1 MHICREKAEELARKK
16 REKADKLTRKKR
28 EKAEELA
35 RKKSKTPTLA
45 DGSSASKREKLSGK
59 NYVKFL
65 VLHIMSLHNQCI
77 K

>member
-1 MHICREKAEELARKK
+1 LA
-16 REKADKLTRKKR
+16 RKKR

-35 RKKSKTPTLA
+35 RKKWEKAEELARKKRKTPTSTN
-45 DGSSASKREKLSGK
+45 GSSASKREKFSGK

-65 VLHIMSLHNQCI
+65 VLHIMSLNNQCI

>member
-1 MHICREKAEELARKK
+1 MHICRERAEELA
-16 REKADKLTRKKR
+16 RKKR

-35 RKKSKTPTLA
+35 RKKRKTPTSTE
-45 DGSSASKREKLSGK
+45 GSSSSKRDKFSGK

-65 VLHIMSLHNQCI
+65 VLYIMSLNNQCI